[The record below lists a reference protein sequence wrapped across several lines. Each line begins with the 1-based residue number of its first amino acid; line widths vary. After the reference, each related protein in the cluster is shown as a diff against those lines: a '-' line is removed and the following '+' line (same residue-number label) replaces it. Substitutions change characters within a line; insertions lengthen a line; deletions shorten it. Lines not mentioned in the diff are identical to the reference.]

1 MLGSQIGPIV
11 WNLVI
16 RQVARQ
22 PLPRVIPEKTYI
34 EVSHCYGQDQDIHS
48 RIFKGLWT
56 VLLSLLQYTCGWT
69 LFAIYS
75 RRLGGAFSGF
85 SAARILASTPVTSV
99 SNAMPPTLRPEQYS
113 PVHKQ
118 MAHTSTLPSCQ
129 RDS

>member
-11 WNLVI
+11 WTLVI

-22 PLPRVIPEKTYI
+22 PLPRVIPEKMYI

-48 RIFKGLWT
+48 HIFKGLWT
-56 VLLSLLQYTCGWT
+56 VLLSLLRYTCGWP

-85 SAARILASTPVTSV
+85 MAARILASTTALQITKHRPRLD
-99 SNAMPPTLRPEQYS
+99 NPT
-113 PVHKQ
+113 
-118 MAHTSTLPSCQ
+118 CG
-129 RDS
+129 D